1 MCTKILVIGFGFMGQ
16 THAGNLL
23 KNPLAELAGIV
34 DPFDPA
40 ERLASIKGNKNT
52 VTITPQDV
60 TNIPHYK
67 TLEEALAKSSASGAI
82 VALPTKLHHS
92 AVKACLNAGL
102 HVFVEKPFAISLK
115 ECQDMVACAKEKD
128 LCLAVGYV
136 VRYMKEYTL
145 LRETILSGRLGKLT
159 CLKLSRITGIPD
171 WGNWKDPEF
180 IRASGGSLFDLVSH
194 DLDFARFCA
203 GEPLQIESVPDLG
216 KNHFAMISTV
226 LRYSDFNV
234 AVEGGFVT
242 PSTYPFQRSFTA
254 YFEKGTLQT
263 SDKEGILMEYTP
275 EGIREIPFAEED
287 PYYKEVDCFLHALQ
301 SGDTSSICLGSDAMH
316 SIECCTAIAKQ
327 IAYPMPDSI

>member
-1 MCTKILVIGFGFMGQ
+1 MRTKILVVGFGFMGQ

-23 KNPLAELAGIV
+23 KNPSAELAGIV

-40 ERLASIKGNKNT
+40 ERLASIKGNNNT
-52 VTITPQDV
+52 VTITPADV
-60 TNIPHYK
+60 ISVPHYK
-67 TLEEALAKSSASGAI
+67 TLEEALASTDADGAI
-82 VALPTKLHHS
+82 VALPTKLHHR
-92 AVKACLNAGL
+92 AVMACLKANL

-115 ECQDMVACAKEKD
+115 ECQEMVACADEKN

-159 CLKLSRITGIPD
+159 FLKLSRITGIPD

-203 GEPLQIESVPDLG
+203 GEPLTVESVPDLG
-216 KNHFAMISTV
+216 RNHFAMISTV
-226 LRYSDFNV
+226 LRYKEFNV

-254 YFEKGTLQT
+254 YFENGTLQT
-263 SDKEGILMEYTP
+263 SDREGILMEYSP
-275 EGIREIPFAEED
+275 EGIRELPFTEED
-287 PYYKEVDCFLHALQ
+287 PYYREVDCFLHALQ
-301 SGDTSSICLGSDAMH
+301 SGDRSAICLGSDALH
-316 SIECCTAIAKQ
+316 SIECCTDIARQ
-327 IAYPMPDSI
+327 ISYPMPEGI